1 MWKCPRCG
9 REFTKTNQSHY
20 CGDIPINI
28 DAYIAAQPEDVQSI
42 LVKVREAIR
51 TAAPDAVERISWNMP
66 TFYQGENLIHFY
78 VHKKHLGI
86 YPGALDRFPDD
97 LIKRLSAY
105 KTTKG
110 AIQLPYDKPIDY
122 ELITDIARWRVAIVE
137 GAQNGG

>member
-66 TFYQGENLIHFY
+66 TFYQGENLIHFC

-97 LIKRLSAY
+97 LTKRLSVY

-122 ELITDIARWRVAIVE
+122 ELIADIARWRVAIVE